1 MSGSSVIVR
10 NWRDPR
16 PYVGHDSAIIWPML
30 SGREPES
37 CAPDE
42 CMEHLVSF
50 VKHTLQGGS
59 SSNLHDHDEAE
70 QFYYVLTGSGE
81 ALIGD
86 QRYPLRAGSAAYLPP
101 KLPHQFFASPGDCW
115 VEHLVV
121 TCPVERHGSRPRVVN
136 WWEVTPLAGAHG
148 DAVIWPL
155 LESVDETEPDTE
167 QPCLLG
173 FHYLTRQGLIRGK
186 ASDRHQH
193 DDKEQVYYVLEG
205 RGTMVA
211 GDAVYG
217 ISEGDAVYLPKGTTH
232 QILNDDYDGWLS
244 YLIVS

>member
-1 MSGSSVIVR
+1 MSESGVIVR
-10 NWRDPR
+10 NWRDSSPHA
-16 PYVGHDSAIIWPML
+16 GHESAIIWQML
-30 SGREPES
+30 RGRNPDS
-37 CAPDE
+37 SAPHE
-42 CMEHLVSF
+42 CMEHLTSF
-50 VKHTLQGGS
+50 VKHTLQGGKN
-59 SSNLHDHDEAE
+59 SNCHHHDEAE
-70 QFYYVLTGSGE
+70 QFYYVLAGSGE
-81 ALIGD
+81 ALIGER
-86 QRYPLRAGSAAYLPP
+86 RYPVRAGSAAYLPP
-101 KLPHQFFASPGDCW
+101 KLPHQFFASPGDGW

-121 TCPVERHGSRPRVVN
+121 TCPVQRHGSQPRVVN